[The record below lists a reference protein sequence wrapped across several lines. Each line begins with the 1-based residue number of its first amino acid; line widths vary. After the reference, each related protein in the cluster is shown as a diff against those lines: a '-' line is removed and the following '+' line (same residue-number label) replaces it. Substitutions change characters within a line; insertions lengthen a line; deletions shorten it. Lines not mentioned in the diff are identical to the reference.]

1 MSTRWRCAIC
11 EAMNDGGETCAAC
24 GAKVTQTVVEPAPAE
39 APPTP
44 ERVRGEDVG
53 TEIPVRELP
62 RHRPETEPTGDGP
75 YDIYDVFDVVPAAD
89 TDASYESYEPID
101 ARPRIRVYGCCLPIA
116 LGGLL
121 ALLSVVAV
129 LVNLIVGVL

>member
-24 GAKVTQTVVEPAPAE
+24 GAKVTQTVVQPTAAE
-39 APPTP
+39 ASSTP
-44 ERVRGEDVG
+44 ERARSEDVG

-62 RHRPETEPTGDGP
+62 HRRPESEPLGDGP

-89 TDASYESYEPID
+89 SDATYESYERID
-101 ARPRIRVYGCCLPIA
+101 TRPRVRVYGCCLPIA
-116 LGGLL
+116 LSMLL
-121 ALLSVVAV
+121 TFLGAVAV
-129 LVNLIVGVL
+129 LVNLVIGVL